1 MGWAL
6 WAEHRH
12 EEFDAPWED
21 TKGHPGSRVLSKSR
35 QTKLLGGSA
44 TNPQLPRWLLKGAS
58 QGGRGGKDGGCQG
71 LICVPSTDTG
81 QF

>member
-12 EEFDAPWED
+12 EEVEAPWED

-35 QTKLLGGSA
+35 QSDSEGVPLTLSY
-44 TNPQLPRWLLKGAS
+44 P
-58 QGGRGGKDGGCQG
+58 GGCSRAPHK
-71 LICVPSTDTG
+71 VAVVARMVAARD
-81 QF
+81 